1 MPVRLPVSGGGPP
14 PEPPPYGGLGH
25 GGWARGRT
33 FLELV
38 EQFPGRR
45 TELEAAFAAVA
56 AEDTSRA
63 FFAACRR
70 RVRIL
75 ALVDLD
81 AFESR
86 LLLAQ
91 MERLCTWGRTLWMR
105 AFLLSENTDLRQ
117 LFPSPELP
125 LFVFF
130 GDDGRE
136 FARWGPRPRPLQEEE
151 AAAGE
156 LTAAQRDTLRQR
168 FHARSGGRDLAQEV
182 QKLLAA
188 HGV

>member
-38 EQFPGRR
+38 EQFPGAR
-45 TELEAAFAAVA
+45 TELEAAFAGTA
-56 AEDTSRA
+56 ADDTNRA

-86 LLLAQ
+86 LQLAQ
-91 MERLCTWGRTLWMR
+91 VERLCTWSRTLWMR
-105 AFLLSENTDLRQ
+105 AFVLRENVDLRR
-117 LFPSPELP
+117 LFPSSEYP

-136 FARWGPRPRPLQEEE
+136 FARWGPRPRALQEEE
-151 AAAGE
+151 AAAVA
-156 LTAAQRDTLRQR
+156 LTGAEREALRQR
-168 FHARSGGRDLAQEV
+168 FHDRSRGRDLALEV
-182 QKLLAA
+182 QELLAA

>member
-1 MPVRLPVSGGGPP
+1 MPVRLPVSGGGAP

-38 EQFPGRR
+38 EQFPGTRG
-45 TELEAAFAAVA
+45 ELEAAFAATA
-56 AEDTSRA
+56 ADDASRD
-63 FFAACRR
+63 FLAACRR
-70 RVRIL
+70 RVRVL

-86 LLLAQ
+86 LQLAQ
-91 MERLCTWGRTLWMR
+91 MERLCTWSRTLWMR
-105 AFLLSENTDLRQ
+105 AFVVSESADLRQ
-117 LFPSPELP
+117 LFPSPEYP

-136 FARWGPRPRPLQEEE
+136 FARWGPRPRPLQMEE
-151 AAAGE
+151 AAAGT
-156 LTAAQRDTLRQR
+156 LTATQLETLRQR
-168 FHARSGGRDLAQEV
+168 FHARSRGRDQAREV
-182 QKLLAA
+182 QELLAA

>member
-38 EQFPGRR
+38 EQEPSVRA
-45 TELEAAFAAVA
+45 ELEAAFTAATA
-56 AEDTSRA
+56 DDATRA

-75 ALVDLD
+75 ALVDLE

-86 LLLAQ
+86 QQLAQ
-91 MERLCTWGRTLWMR
+91 MERLCTWGQTLWMR
-105 AFLLSENTDLRQ
+105 TFIASENEDLRR

-130 GDDGRE
+130 GDDSRE
-136 FARWGPRPRPLQEEE
+136 FARWGPCPRPLQEKE
-151 AAAGE
+151 AAAGVM
-156 LTAAQRDTLRQR
+156 TRAQRDTLRQR
-168 FHARSGGRDLAQEV
+168 FHRSSRGRDLAREIQE
-182 QKLLAA
+182 LLTA
-188 HGV
+188 HGS